1 MIDTDKPEIP
11 WFSWRE
17 MKNHTPWGPEWFML
31 DAQNY
36 QDVPFKRRERYQE
49 GLVGCV
55 IKFHMTDTRWDDNEA
70 MVADA
75 NQALIINAPRL
86 YAEVERL
93 RRDRDLLWDAIRFA
107 GTGGNQEEEIAFWH
121 EKLLNMNEA
130 ELKEAF
136 KEHYE
141 DD

>member
-1 MIDTDKPEIP
+1 MSDTDKSEIP
-11 WFSWRE
+11 WFSWRG

-86 YAEVERL
+86 YAEVMRL
-93 RRDRDLLWDAIRFA
+93 REGIRSILSDYDITELIRDVPQDEWNFEQQALIRM
-107 GTGGNQEEEIAFWH
+107 
-121 EKLLNMNEA
+121 K
-130 ELKEAF
+130 ELIE
-136 KEHYE
+136 
-141 DD
+141 

>member
-1 MIDTDKPEIP
+1 MIDTDKSEIP

-86 YAEVERL
+86 YAEVMRL
-93 RRDRDLLWDAIRFA
+93 REGIRSILSDYDITELIRDVPQDEWNFEQQALIRM
-107 GTGGNQEEEIAFWH
+107 
-121 EKLLNMNEA
+121 K
-130 ELKEAF
+130 ELIE
-136 KEHYE
+136 
-141 DD
+141 

>member
-1 MIDTDKPEIP
+1 
-11 WFSWRE
+11 

-31 DAQNY
+31 GAQNY

-86 YAEVERL
+86 YAEVMRLRERL
-93 RRDRDLLWDAIRFA
+93 RDATDLLHDCEYYICP
-107 GTGGNQEEEIAFWH
+107 TCNQWADRNYNCDNCEVIE
-121 EKLLNMNEA
+121 
-130 ELKEAF
+130 
-136 KEHYE
+136 
-141 DD
+141 